1 MVWLPNEKR
10 NEDEGK
16 TFFES
21 QEQNNYSGEWTDMK
35 LIRIEDKLHADLLLL
50 KAIHSHKNLT
60 ETIRYEMNLAKH
72 DRVFL
77 DHMFKKGVVKEWAQ

>member
-1 MVWLPNEKR
+1 
-10 NEDEGK
+10 
-16 TFFES
+16 
-21 QEQNNYSGEWTDMK
+21 MK

-77 DHMFKKGVVKEWAQ
+77 DHMFKKGVGKE